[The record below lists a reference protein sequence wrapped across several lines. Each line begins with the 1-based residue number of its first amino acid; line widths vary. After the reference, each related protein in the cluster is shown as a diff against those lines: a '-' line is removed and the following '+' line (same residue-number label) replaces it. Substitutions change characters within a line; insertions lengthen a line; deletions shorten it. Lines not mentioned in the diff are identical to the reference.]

1 MTRIF
6 RHVLLAVGACLSL
19 LAPLSSSARPIE
31 FSEVSLLVRSHETNP
46 AILQEVRA
54 RKLLHPLSAP
64 QENILKSQGADEA
77 LMRSLRDANLAL
89 STVEAGAFEAQ
100 EQASKKREPMRDRQ
114 DESLGEQ
121 VRVFD
126 VSYGHSINLN
136 QWGGPSCEIA
146 FQLRRGVGEDVV
158 EPIMVDSYTTAA
170 TYRGQGRPDDA
181 TTVFDRR
188 DYVSVMSYDH
198 SRVGSID
205 ANNPI
210 SIKGV
215 PYLLYPVYGAGGVSL
230 YYVGK
235 SSDSV
240 RLAVVGSR
248 L

>member
-1 MTRIF
+1 MKRIF
-6 RHVLLAVGACLSL
+6 RHAFRAASALLSL
-19 LAPLSSSARPIE
+19 AWALSSNARPIE
-31 FSEVSLLVRSHETNP
+31 FSEVSLLVRARETNP
-46 AILQEVRA
+46 AIMQEVRT

-64 QENILKSQGADEA
+64 QENILKSQGADDA
-77 LMRSLRDANLAL
+77 LIRSLRDANLAL
-89 STVEAGAFEAQ
+89 STAEAAAFDER
-100 EQASKKREPMRDRQ
+100 EQASKKRARVRDRQ
-114 DESLGEQ
+114 DESLGEH

-146 FQLRRGVGEDVV
+146 FQLRRCAGEDIV
-158 EPIMVDSYTTAA
+158 EPIMVDSYTSAA
-170 TYRGQGRPDDA
+170 TYRGQGRPDDN
-181 TTVFDRR
+181 TTIFDRR
-188 DYVSVMSYDH
+188 DYVSVISYDH

-205 ANNPI
+205 ANNPV
-210 SIKGV
+210 SIRGV

-240 RLAVVGSR
+240 RLAVVASR